1 MRKLGYFFILA
12 TLITGSVVEAS
23 SYLKTSGTIVDP
35 ILDTSFSTH
44 PYMGPNL
51 EPGALLSSANLT
63 DAHLTNAAL
72 YNADLSGAT
81 LSGATLTY
89 ANLWDAD
96 LAHANLTSADLTFT
110 IMVGADLT
118 DVTLIDADL
127 TNAHLTSANLTGA
140 TFSAGTMLMDNQTV
154 LQHGFDELDLQT
166 YLVGTL
172 NAYDASNLTI
182 VIPEPSSALLLCLG
196 LTVLAAGRRNH
207 CWYQGR

>member
-1 MRKLGYFFILA
+1 MRKLGHFFALA
-12 TLITGSVVEAS
+12 ILITGSVVEAS
-23 SYLKTSGTIVDP
+23 SYLQTSGTVVDP

-44 PYMGPNL
+44 AYMGPNL

-63 DAHLTNAAL
+63 AANLTNAAL
-72 YNADLSGAT
+72 YNTDLSGAT

-96 LAHANLTSADLTFT
+96 LAHADLTSADLTFT

-196 LTVLAAGRRNH
+196 LTMLAAGRRNR
-207 CWYQGR
+207 CW

>member
-1 MRKLGYFFILA
+1 
-12 TLITGSVVEAS
+12 
-23 SYLKTSGTIVDP
+23 
-35 ILDTSFSTH
+35 
-44 PYMGPNL
+44 MGPNL

-63 DAHLTNAAL
+63 DANLTNAAL
-72 YNADLSGAT
+72 YYTDLSGAT
-81 LSGATLTY
+81 LTGATLTY

-96 LAHANLTSADLTFT
+96 LTFT

-118 DVTLIDADL
+118 NVTLIDAD
-127 TNAHLTSANLTGA
+127 LTSANLTGA

-196 LTVLAAGRRNH
+196 LTVLAAGRRNR
-207 CWYQGR
+207 C

>member
-1 MRKLGYFFILA
+1 MRRIGHFLVLA
-12 TLITGSVVEAS
+12 TLISGSVVEAA

-44 PYMGPNL
+44 PYMGANL
-51 EPGALLSSANLT
+51 EPGALLPSVNLT
-63 DAHLTNAAL
+63 DANLTNAAL
-72 YNADLSGAT
+72 YNTDLSGAT
-81 LSGATLTY
+81 LTGATLAY
-89 ANLWDAD
+89 ANLWDVD
-96 LAHANLTSADLTFT
+96 LAHANLTSADLPFT

-118 DVTLIDADL
+118 DVTLIDANL
-127 TNAHLTSANLTGA
+127 TNAHLSSANLAGA

-196 LTVLAAGRRNH
+196 LTVLAAGRRNR
-207 CWYQGR
+207 CW